1 MNVHR
6 CIVPALVLAGL
17 LVAAPDAPARVVRL
31 AEMNTAQIRALDR
44 AHTAVILPGGIVE
57 EHGPYLPAFSDGYY
71 NEYLAGELARAI
83 GARPGWTAVVFP
95 TIPLGSGG
103 ANEIGGRFAFPGTY
117 AVRPATLR
125 AVFMDLADG
134 FGEQG
139 FRWLF
144 VVHAHGSPDH
154 NRALDQAGD
163 YFHERYGGGM
173 VNLWGLMV
181 DEGRERLLESA
192 LGAEGMAENGFTV
205 HGGAAEHSMIL
216 SLRPDVVSDAIHS
229 AGPVS
234 AAKPAD
240 LAEIAARDDWPGYFG
255 SPRLASRELGRK
267 LLEASV
273 NARVK
278 AALEILDGRDPAG
291 FRRYADVMA
300 GVPAIE
306 DVMRRSRRHGAARE
320 KAQSGWLSRPPAA
333 ARK

>member
-1 MNVHR
+1 MSVWR
-6 CIVPALVLAGL
+6 LIARVLVLGCL
-17 LVAAPDAPARVVRL
+17 LVPGPDIPARVLQL
-31 AEMNTAQIRALDR
+31 AELNTSQIQALDR
-44 AHTAVILPGGIVE
+44 ERTAVILPGGIVE
-57 EHGPYLPAFSDGYY
+57 EHGPYLPAFADGYY

-125 AVFMDLADG
+125 AVFMDLADE

-154 NRALDQAGD
+154 NRALDRAGD
-163 YFHERYGGGM
+163 YFHDRYGGRM

-181 DEGRERLLESA
+181 DEGRECLLESA

-205 HGGAAEHSMIL
+205 HGGAAEQGMIL
-216 SLRPDVVSDAIHS
+216 WLRPDLVPESYQAARPVTA
-229 AGPVS
+229 AGPS
-234 AAKPAD
+234 ELAK
-240 LAEIAARDDWPGYFG
+240 IAARDDWPGYFG
-255 SPRLASRELGRK
+255 SPRLASRVLGHE

-273 NARVK
+273 NARVR
-278 AALEILDGRDPAG
+278 AALEILDGSDPGG
-291 FRRYADVMA
+291 FRRYADVMG
-300 GVPAIE
+300 GVGAIE
-306 DVMRRSRRHGAARE
+306 EVMRRARRHDGARE
-320 KAQSGWLSRPPAA
+320 RAHAGWLEESLPAA
-333 ARK
+333 QK